1 MEEIIEKKV
10 PQMGRPKKEIAEGR
24 TRFTTTLQPA
34 LIKWLKIQAAQN
46 NGSVA
51 DILENAINAY
61 KYEKEKNL

>member
-1 MEEIIEKKV
+1 MFLPLLKFKI
-10 PQMGRPKKEIAEGR
+10 QYGGR

-51 DILENAINAY
+51 DILENAINSY